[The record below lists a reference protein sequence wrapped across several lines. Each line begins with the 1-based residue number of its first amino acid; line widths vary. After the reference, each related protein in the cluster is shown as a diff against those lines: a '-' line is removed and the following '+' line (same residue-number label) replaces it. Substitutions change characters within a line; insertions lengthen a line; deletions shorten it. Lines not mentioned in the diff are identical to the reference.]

1 MPQDLL
7 EPEFI
12 APQRPLFL
20 KVLCILTFIGSGYAI
35 INSAFTYFKA
45 NDIANIMVE
54 ATDKMNKEQKK
65 ERSAESK
72 NIVANVTNNLTEMT
86 NPVNLRKAA
95 IGSFITSI
103 LCLIGALLMWKLRRP
118 GFYIYTLG
126 TILSIIIPFYM
137 FGSNLITNLSGGFMG
152 FIGILF
158 VIFYAMNLKSMK

>member
-1 MPQDLL
+1 MQQDLL
-7 EPEFI
+7 EPELI

-20 KVLCILTFIGSGYAI
+20 KVLCILTFIGSGYGI

-45 NDIANIMVE
+45 NDIAIIMIE
-54 ATDKMNKEQKK
+54 TKDKMSKDQKK
-65 ERSAESK
+65 ERDPESK
-72 NIVANVTNNLTEMT
+72 SIVANVTNNLTEMS
-86 NPVNLRKAA
+86 NPANLQKAA
-95 IGSFITSI
+95 IGTFITSI
-103 LCLIGALLMWKLRRP
+103 LCLLGAFLMWKLRRP

>member
-20 KVLCILTFIGSGYAI
+20 KVLCILTFIGSGYGI

-54 ATDKMNKEQKK
+54 TQEKMNNDPKK
-65 ERSAESK
+65 DRDAESK
-72 NIVANVTNNLTEMT
+72 KIVDNVTNNLTQMT
-86 NPVNLRKAA
+86 SPANLRKAA

-137 FGSNLITNLSGGFMG
+137 FGSNLLTNLSGGVMG